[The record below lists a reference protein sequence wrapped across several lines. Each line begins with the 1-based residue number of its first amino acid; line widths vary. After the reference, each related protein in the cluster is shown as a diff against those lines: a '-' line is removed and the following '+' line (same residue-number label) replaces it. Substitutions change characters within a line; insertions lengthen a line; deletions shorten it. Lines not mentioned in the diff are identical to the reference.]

1 MTERAASILQWLVG
15 LPEWLIYLIV
25 GIAAAVEN
33 IIPPIPA
40 DLVVV
45 IGGVIAGAGYSD
57 PLVLFGAVWI
67 GNTGSALLMY
77 ALGRRYGKNF
87 FHGRP
92 GRYLLAPRQVAA
104 LERAY
109 ARFGFPIIFTS
120 RFLPVFRPVVP
131 VFAGVSRLGFWRTA
145 LPLALA
151 SGVWYGFLVYLGS
164 VAGANWRALLLSL
177 EEVGGWLWI
186 AVGVLLLAV
195 GFLWHRTRRET

>member
-1 MTERAASILQWLVG
+1 MTERAGLILQWLIG
-15 LPEWLIYLIV
+15 LPEWLIYLVV
-25 GIAAAVEN
+25 GVAAAVEN
-33 IIPPIPA
+33 IIPPVPA
-40 DLVVV
+40 DVIVV
-45 IGGVIAGAGYSD
+45 IGGVIAGAGRTD
-57 PLVLFGAVWI
+57 IFLLFLAVWI

-77 ALGRRYGKNF
+77 ALGRRYGKDF

-109 ARFGFPIIFTS
+109 TRFGFPIIFTS

-164 VAGANWRALLLSL
+164 MAGANWRSLLLKL

-186 AVGVLLLAV
+186 AVGLLLVVA
-195 GFLWHRTRRET
+195 GFLWYHTRRAL